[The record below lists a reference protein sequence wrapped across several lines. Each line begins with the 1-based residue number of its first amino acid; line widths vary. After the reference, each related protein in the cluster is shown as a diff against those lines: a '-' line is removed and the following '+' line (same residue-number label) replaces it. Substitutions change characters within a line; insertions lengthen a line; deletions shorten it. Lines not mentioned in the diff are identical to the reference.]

1 MEETKVVVE
10 QHTMEQFSEAYFKL
24 CREYGW
30 AIRPELSWKPQIDG
44 TFTVAVSLTVVPIK
58 EGA

>member
-1 MEETKVVVE
+1 MEETKVVE
-10 QHTMEQFSEAYFKL
+10 QHTIEQFSEAYFKL